1 MSRST
6 IHREPCSDTR
16 EGVGEASVAA
26 RVGRVLSAE
35 TDMFR
40 MCRGSS
46 HGRAIP
52 GYTYAECDPN
62 HMDDTATP
70 ITWRG
75 TVSLVSLPRGL
86 STLKTSRMLSRVMR
100 GPTLTGQ
107 APAQEAREGRTT
119 GIVRRRDGRD
129 HRVETA

>member
-46 HGRAIP
+46 HGRRQYRVRRYGEAQPDIAASETPCTHVHPAP
-52 GYTYAECDPN
+52 GPGRSSGR
-62 HMDDTATP
+62 P
-70 ITWRG
+70 IG
-75 TVSLVSLPRGL
+75 QPV
-86 STLKTSRMLSRVMR
+86 
-100 GPTLTGQ
+100 GPH
-107 APAQEAREGRTT
+107 REG
-119 GIVRRRDGRD
+119 VMP
-129 HRVETA
+129 

>member
-6 IHREPCSDTR
+6 IRREPCSDTR

-46 HGRAIP
+46 HGRRQ
-52 GYTYAECDPN
+52 Y
-62 HMDDTATP
+62 
-70 ITWRG
+70 R
-75 TVSLVSLPRGL
+75 
-86 STLKTSRMLSRVMR
+86 
-100 GPTLTGQ
+100 
-107 APAQEAREGRTT
+107 
-119 GIVRRRDGRD
+119 VRRHGEVLPASAGFHNPPTSISAARQAMMP
-129 HRVETA
+129 E